1 MSRAKPPALVAVFGS
16 SAAAQDS
23 PEYRDALEVG
33 RLLAVAGLRVINGGY
48 GGVMEASARGARE
61 AGGSATGVTMRPF
74 KRRGPANPF
83 IDTEFQEADLF
94 ARTRR
99 LIDSAAAFIIL
110 PGKSGTL
117 AELAFL
123 WALRRA
129 DLLGGRPIV
138 LLGEVWHEL
147 FRELARLRI
156 LETAEVAAT
165 RITRSPSE
173 AVEAVLMS
181 TRELR

>member
-1 MSRAKPPALVAVFGS
+1 
-16 SAAAQDS
+16 
-23 PEYRDALEVG
+23 
-33 RLLAVAGLRVINGGY
+33 
-48 GGVMEASARGARE
+48 MEASAQGARE
-61 AGGSATGVTMRPF
+61 AGGSATGVTVRAV
-74 KRRGPANPF
+74 RQRGRANRF
-83 IDTEFQEADLF
+83 IDTEFDEADLF
-94 ARTRR
+94 DRTRR

-129 DLLGGRPIV
+129 DLLGERPIV

-147 FRELARLRI
+147 FRELSRLRI
-156 LETAEVAAT
+156 LEASEVAAT

-173 AVEAVLMS
+173 AVEAVL
-181 TRELR
+181 L